1 MARFES
7 RKSCRRRCF
16 SGDKRM
22 ESATDWMI
30 VRGAVRQSG
39 ARVTDAFVFFSGPV
53 FFCMRPCRGGVS

>member
-1 MARFES
+1 
-7 RKSCRRRCF
+7 
-16 SGDKRM
+16 M